1 MSIDFSAL
9 TAAVGMGLP
18 EVRACLIV
26 SREGL
31 ALGAYPREEEG
42 RAMNAWTRVAGLG
55 DVERGFVGTP
65 EELWVFSRRGAYAA
79 VALAL
84 PTARPG
90 VVLDT
95 LDQMLLMAEEAR
107 TRKDALK
114 PRAVPAPAV
123 PSSLP
128 GPEAGKGVR
137 SVMHADA
144 RQAQGRIVQLEPDP
158 SEGQAAEATIGQ
170 RPYDSAD
177 PIVGRSTG
185 GPPPS
190 VRPPSSDAPL
200 APEPM
205 PPSERVPN
213 ADRFSIAREF
223 AELLRE
229 AEEEQ

>member
-9 TAAVGMGLP
+9 TGAVGMGLP
-18 EVRACLIV
+18 EVRVCLIV

-42 RAMNAWTRVAGLG
+42 RAMSAWTRVAGLG
-55 DVERGFVGTP
+55 DVDRGFVATP

-84 PTARPG
+84 PAARPG
-90 VVLDT
+90 VVLDS
-95 LDQMLLMAEEAR
+95 LDQMLLVAEEWR
-107 TRKDALK
+107 TRKEGLK
-114 PRAVPAPAV
+114 PRAASAPAV

-128 GPEAGKGVR
+128 GPEPGKGVR

-144 RQAQGRIVQLEPDP
+144 RQGQGRIVQLEPDS
-158 SEGQAAEATIGQ
+158 SEGQATEAMIGQ
-170 RPYDSAD
+170 PAYDSVD

-185 GPPPS
+185 GPQPF

-200 APEPM
+200 PPEPT
-205 PPSERVPN
+205 PRSEPALNV
-213 ADRFSIAREF
+213 DRFSIAREF